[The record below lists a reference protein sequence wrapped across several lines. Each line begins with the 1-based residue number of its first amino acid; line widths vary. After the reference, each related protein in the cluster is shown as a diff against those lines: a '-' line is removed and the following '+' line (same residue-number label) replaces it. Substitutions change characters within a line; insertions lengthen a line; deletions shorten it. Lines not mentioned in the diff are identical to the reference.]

1 METTSAE
8 WETKENTLARL
19 RHIRTKLL
27 AMLVM
32 RSLEKTFSMYSVFT
46 LLNGSYKWQTPIF
59 FLRQFSLLTRGSAVK
74 WKHATS
80 VFPDLFSARFSKIL
94 VIAAR
99 QFGQSL
105 DICPAFQR
113 TCLVDLF
120 VPCIHSGSL
129 LVMKQTKTVL
139 EKGITQCILPSL
151 QKSIA
156 YWKLSGLASKSKDS
170 LIFWDAVTVVSGWV
184 KHAQH
189 ASQSEQQL
197 WGSSVTQCISWTVKS
212 IWRGSVSEFQA
223 WKESELSFSFLNHI
237 TFVLFLNYQGPF
249 PLHFSLIC
257 GQKLIWK
264 RRT

>member
-1 METTSAE
+1 
-8 WETKENTLARL
+8 
-19 RHIRTKLL
+19 
-27 AMLVM
+27 M
-32 RSLEKTFSMYSVFT
+32 RSLEKTFSTYSMFT
-46 LLNGSYKWQTPIF
+46 LLNGSHKWQTPIF
-59 FLRQFSLLTRGSAVK
+59 FLRQFSLWTRGSAVK
-74 WKHATS
+74 RKHTTS
-80 VFPDLFSARFSKIL
+80 VFPDRFSACFGKIL

-99 QFGQSL
+99 QCSQSL
-105 DICPAFQR
+105 DMCPAFQR

-129 LVMKQTKTVL
+129 SVMRHTKTTL

-156 YWKLSGLASKSKDS
+156 YWKLRGLASKSKDS
-170 LIFWDAVTVVSGWV
+170 MIFWDAVTVVSGWV

-212 IWRGSVSEFQA
+212 TWRDSVSKFQA